1 MPYFWPFLP
10 PLIHRLVAL
19 SHEKSPNFRAFFAAV
34 KILLAVLLNAFGN
47 FSATCKKSELDH
59 RWSRKARLHD
69 CGPIRRILISSVN
82 TAKKYASEKYASRA
96 TKWLAAFSLIC
107 SVLLFIGI
115 VLVYSKKSNVSIHIA
130 LFASGKLLGVLS
142 VFLQKKAENW

>member
-1 MPYFWPFLP
+1 MPYFWSFLP

-59 RWSRKARLHD
+59 R
-69 CGPIRRILISSVN
+69 
-82 TAKKYASEKYASRA
+82 
-96 TKWLAAFSLIC
+96 
-107 SVLLFIGI
+107 
-115 VLVYSKKSNVSIHIA
+115 
-130 LFASGKLLGVLS
+130 
-142 VFLQKKAENW
+142 